1 MVVYAGYGGN
11 IFEGEEGTISI
22 EPLGNLKTKK
32 DGLSKLLGIII
43 CFPTMPLDLLLGF
56 NRRHL

>member
-1 MVVYAGYGGN
+1 MQGMAAIYL
-11 IFEGEEGTISI
+11 EEGTISI

-32 DGLSKLLGIII
+32 DGPSKLLGIII